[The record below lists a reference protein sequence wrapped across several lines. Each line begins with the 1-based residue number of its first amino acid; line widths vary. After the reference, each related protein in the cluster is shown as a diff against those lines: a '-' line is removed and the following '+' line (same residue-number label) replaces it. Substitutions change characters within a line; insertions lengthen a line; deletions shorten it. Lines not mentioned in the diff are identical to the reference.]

1 LRELCCAPVSAML
14 SLVSG
19 DLDVDTVVCGAVGG
33 LFHGL
38 QMKHFGL
45 EEVIN
50 V

>member
-1 LRELCCAPVSAML
+1 MRELCCAPVSAML

-19 DLDVDTVVCGAVGG
+19 NLNVDVVVCGAVGG

-45 EEVIN
+45 EEV
-50 V
+50 VVV